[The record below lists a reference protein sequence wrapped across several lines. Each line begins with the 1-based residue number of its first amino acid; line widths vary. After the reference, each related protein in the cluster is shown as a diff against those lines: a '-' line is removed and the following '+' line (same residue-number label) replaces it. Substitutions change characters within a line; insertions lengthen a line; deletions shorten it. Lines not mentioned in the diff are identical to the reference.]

1 MAEELPPLSRI
12 PVEFLLDHADPA
24 GLRIGAY
31 RVFDYDHDKFGNRRA
46 FPALPGIA
54 EAADE
59 ISRQRVW
66 AAYESGTLAAARTI
80 AMGSNLYRY
89 MIWHGD
95 RLYMV
100 SRTGDL
106 AVLAKGKTVDDC
118 RLWVPLTAPSK
129 PRRDRRP
136 HPLTFT
142 RVVGSL
148 YFDGDTL
155 CCDTTVKGETSF
167 AYRYTPAG
175 VTNAAS
181 AENEIM
187 LGGMRYFTYNDRV
200 YCNDDKILGYTPG
213 DLDLFSSG
221 NCVYCRHGDR
231 LDAWT
236 CGVHQYS
243 AVIPG
248 RPWSRDEEYPE
259 QHSYAF
265 LGNTVY
271 IGGITA
277 DDHSVLVSVDP
288 AGVVS
293 ANLASEFGRVES
305 IAVTSFNLYYKVA
318 SAIIAHDT
326 ETNVRLGSLACERR
340 DTIAATK
347 RVLFVLR
354 TRTVAT
360 REDATREE
368 HSTTLLTY

>member
-1 MAEELPPLSRI
+1 MADKLPLLSEV
-12 PVEFLLDHADPA
+12 PVKVILDHADA
-24 GLRIGAY
+24 ASLRISAFQFFP
-31 RVFDYDHDKFGNRRA
+31 RDHDQLGNRRD
-46 FPALPGIA
+46 FPMLPGIA
-54 EAADE
+54 EGAE
-59 ISRQRVW
+59 PIRRQRVW

-80 AMGSNLYRY
+80 AMGSNLYRH

-95 RLYMV
+95 HLYMM
-100 SRTGDL
+100 SHTGDL
-106 AVLAKGKTVDDC
+106 AVLAKGKTVDTC
-118 RLWVPLTAPSK
+118 RLWVPLTAPRK

-155 CCDTTVKGETSF
+155 CCATTVKGENSSV
-167 AYRYTPAG
+167 YRYTPDG
-175 VTNAAS
+175 VTIAAP
-181 AENEIM
+181 AKNEIM
-187 LGGMRYFTYNDRV
+187 LDGRRYFTYNNRV
-200 YCNDDKILGYTPG
+200 YCNDDKILGYSPG
-213 DLDLFSSG
+213 VLTLFSSG

-236 CGVHQYS
+236 GGVHQYS

-248 RPWSRDEEYPE
+248 YPWSLNEESPE

-271 IGGITA
+271 IGGIAA
-277 DDHSVLVSVDP
+277 DGHSVLVRVDP

-305 IAVTSFNLYYKVA
+305 VAVTSFNLYYKVQYGA
-318 SAIIAHDT
+318 SKIIAHDT
-326 ETNVRLGSLACERR
+326 ETNVRLGSIACERR

-354 TRTVAT
+354 TTK
-360 REDATREE
+360 EE
-368 HSTTLLTY
+368 HSTKLLTY